1 MKKADIMSAF
11 MEHVVEQWGQM
22 LFTVMITCVRFP
34 CAIRENNIETEL

>member
-1 MKKADIMSAF
+1 MKEADIMSAF

-22 LFTVMITCVRFP
+22 LFTVITYVRFP